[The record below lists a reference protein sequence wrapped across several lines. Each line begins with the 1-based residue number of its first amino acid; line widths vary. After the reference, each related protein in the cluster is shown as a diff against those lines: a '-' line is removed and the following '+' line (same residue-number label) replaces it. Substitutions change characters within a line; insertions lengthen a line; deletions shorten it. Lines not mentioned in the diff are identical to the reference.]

1 MMALLRH
8 EWRLLVRSRL
18 SVASLALL
26 LLLSGFA
33 VASGLVEIAQQRET
47 ITRLARLNQT
57 DVDAVAKRLSSAGD
71 AGDAAYYTYHAT
83 WDAPSPLAFAALGQR
98 DIAPYAMRVNA
109 LGLEGQLYQGE
120 NFNPELAL
128 PGRFDFAFVLIYLV
142 PLFVIA
148 LMHDLVSGEHEAS
161 RLPMLRALPGSARS
175 LWLRR
180 TSLRLALVL
189 GAVLVPLLVGGALSG
204 APAGGLLAMV
214 GIAALYVLFWFALVL
229 LVNARAWTSIT
240 NATALMGLWISL
252 TLILP
257 ALANM
262 VMLRT
267 IPVEQGVDIMLVQRQ
282 NVHAA
287 WEVPREETMR
297 RFYASHPEWN
307 ASPPL
312 SPDFEWK
319 WYFAFH
325 QLGDES
331 VARRVKDYHAGL
343 EQRQSWTARTGVIL
357 PAVGAQHLLHRIAQT
372 DLEAQLDHL
381 DRIRAF
387 HGNLR
392 RFYYRYLFEGRPFRA
407 EDFGRAPIWATDS
420 TSLSKNP

>member
-1 MMALLRH
+1 MARLRH

-18 SVASLALL
+18 SLAALALL

-33 VASGLVEIAQQRET
+33 VASGLAEIAQQRET
-47 ITRLARLNQT
+47 IARLAPLNKT
-57 DVDAVAKRLSSAGD
+57 DIDAVAKRLSSVND
-71 AGDAAYYTYHAT
+71 AGDAAYYTFHAT

-98 DIAPYAMRVNA
+98 DIAPSAMRVNA

-128 PGRFDFAFVLIYLV
+128 LGRFDFAFVLIYLV

-148 LMHDLVSGEHEAS
+148 LMHDLVSGERES
-161 RLPMLRALPGSARS
+161 GRLSTLRALPGAARS

-180 TSLRLALVL
+180 AGLRLALVL
-189 GAVLVPLLVGGALSG
+189 GAALVPLLAGGALSG
-204 APAGGLLAMV
+204 APAGRLLAMAA
-214 GIAALYVLFWFALVL
+214 ISALYVLFWFALVL
-229 LVNARAWTSIT
+229 LVNVRAWSSVT
-240 NATALMGLWISL
+240 NATALMGAWITL
-252 TLILP
+252 TLVLP

-262 VMLRT
+262 AMLRA

-287 WEVPREETMR
+287 WEVPREETMH
-297 RFYASHPEWN
+297 RFYVSHPEWRD
-307 ASPPL
+307 SPPL

-331 VARRVKDYHAGL
+331 VAGRAKAYRAGL
-343 EQRQSWTARTGVIL
+343 IRRQLWTQRLGYIL
-357 PAVGAQHLLHRIAQT
+357 PGVGAQQMLHGLART
-372 DLEAQLDHL
+372 DLAAQLAYQ

-387 HGNLR
+387 HERLR
-392 RFYYRYLFEGRPFRA
+392 HFYYGYMFTGRPFGVA
-407 EDFGRAPIWATDS
+407 EFSRAPVWQD
-420 TSLSKNP
+420 

>member
-1 MMALLRH
+1 MALLRH

-18 SVASLALL
+18 SVAALALL

-33 VASGLVEIAQQRET
+33 VASGLAEIAQQRET
-47 ITRLARLNQT
+47 IARLAPLNRA
-57 DVDAVAKRLSSAGD
+57 DVDAVAKRLSSVND
-71 AGDAAYYTYHAT
+71 AGDAAYYTFHAT

-98 DIAPYAMRVNA
+98 DVAPSAMRINA

-120 NFNPELAL
+120 NFNPELTL

-148 LMHDLVSGEHEAS
+148 LMHDLVSGERES
-161 RLPMLRALPGSARS
+161 GRLSTLRALPGAARS

-180 TSLRLALVL
+180 AGLRLALVL
-189 GAVLVPLLVGGALSG
+189 GAALVPLLAGGALSG
-204 APAGGLLAMV
+204 APAGGLLAMAA
-214 GIAALYVLFWFALVL
+214 ISALYVLFWFALVL
-229 LVNARAWTSIT
+229 LVNAPAWTSIT
-240 NATALMGLWISL
+240 NATALMGAWITL
-252 TLILP
+252 TLVLP
-257 ALANM
+257 SLANM
-262 VMLRT
+262 AMLRA

-297 RFYASHPEWN
+297 RFYVSHPEWRD
-307 ASPPL
+307 SPPL

-331 VARRVKDYHAGL
+331 VAGRAKAYRAGL
-343 EQRQSWTARTGVIL
+343 IRRQLWTQRLGYIL
-357 PAVGAQHLLHRIAQT
+357 PGVGAQQMLHGLART
-372 DLEAQLDHL
+372 DLAAQLAYQ

-387 HGNLR
+387 HKRLR
-392 RFYYRYLFEGRPFRA
+392 HFYYGYMFTGRPFGVA
-407 EDFGRAPIWATDS
+407 EFSRAPVWQD
-420 TSLSKNP
+420 